1 MFGKQ
6 GKAAKAPTSG
16 AIMGKKPAGS
26 VKGAGLVKQGVTVK
40 PVAGSKNK
48 LK

>member
-6 GKAAKAPTSG
+6 GGIAKAPV
-16 AIMGKKPAGS
+16 AAPIMGKKPAGA

>member
-6 GKAAKAPTSG
+6 GKVAKVNVAAP
-16 AIMGKKPAGS
+16 IMGKKPAGS

>member
-6 GKAAKAPTSG
+6 GGIAKAPVFG
-16 AIMGKKPAGS
+16 AILGKKNPGT
-26 VKGAGLVKQGVTVK
+26 VKGAGQVQQGKIVTPVKGNN
-40 PVAGSKNK
+40 NK

>member
-6 GKAAKAPTSG
+6 GGIAKAPVFGAILGKKNSG
-16 AIMGKKPAGS
+16 A
-26 VKGAGLVKQGVTVK
+26 VKGAGQVKQGTTVTPVK
-40 PVAGSKNK
+40 GSKNK